1 MTESADVVVDVAV
14 LPSVTLDIAT
24 GPAGPRGPRGPM
36 GPEGPEGAE
45 GASAV
50 PVPFHQA
57 TPAATWTIL
66 HSLGTK
72 PSVVVLLDSDPT
84 VPVVTD
90 VFYPDLATVV
100 LEFLSPESGYAYL

>member
-1 MTESADVVVDVAV
+1 MRSSTSPQVSPVQQAHPRAPD
-14 LPSVTLDIAT
+14 PGPTGGYRGHRSSRTHPQGPQ
-24 GPAGPRGPRGPM
+24 GPAT
-36 GPEGPEGAE
+36 
-45 GASAV
+45 
-50 PVPFHQA
+50 PVVTFRQA

-66 HSLGTK
+66 HSLASK

>member
-1 MTESADVVVDVAV
+1 MTESADVVVDVTALSHPTV
-14 LPSVTLDIAT
+14 DIAV
-24 GPAGPRGPRGPM
+24 GPQGPQGPPGP
-36 GPEGPEGAE
+36 PGAAF
-45 GASAV
+45 G
-50 PVPFHQA
+50 FHQA

-66 HSLGTK
+66 HSLASK